1 MTKKQL
7 IIELEKPQ
15 QRNAQLKQPIKEHT
29 AELLKTNEQL
39 NQGIEER
46 KRTQEKLYKEE
57 YRIIAEGA
65 PLGLS
70 IIDKDG
76 SYKYINPKFVEIFGY
91 TLQDIPTG
99 REWFTKTYPDEEYR
113 NEAMSFWVNDVKGA
127 KPGEFKPRTFT
138 VTCKD
143 GAAKIIHFR
152 PVAMT
157 SGNHFIIY
165 EDITERKRAEEKL
178 RIYQEQ
184 LRSLA
189 SELLITEERQ
199 RRRFASDIHDSISQ
213 NLAISKIELDELRK
227 LISSSSISRHL
238 NKISGLISQTIEQ
251 IRSMTFEL
259 SPPVLYGI
267 GLGAA
272 IEDLAEK
279 MQKQFGIHIHLAD
292 DKQSKVLNEDLRILV
307 FRAVQELLFN
317 VVKHAQT
324 QEVRISLAR
333 DRDNIKICV
342 EDDGIGFDI
351 AETDPYLYR
360 MGGFGLFS
368 IKERLQHLGGRFEIV
383 SEPGQGT
390 QVSLIVPLEQHTQ
403 TTTS

>member
-1 MTKKQL
+1 MEERVKERTT
-7 IIELEKPQ
+7 ELPRVDELLNQ
-15 QRNAQLKQPIKEHT
+15 EIKE
-29 AELLKTNEQL
+29 
-39 NQGIEER
+39 R
-46 KRTQEKLYKEE
+46 KGTQEKLYKEE

-70 IIDKDG
+70 IIDKEG

-99 REWFTKTYPDEEYR
+99 QEWFTKAYPDEEYR

-157 SGNHFIIY
+157 NGSHFIIY

-189 SELLITEERQ
+189 SELLLTEERQ
-199 RRRFASDIHDSISQ
+199 RRRLASHIHDSISQ

-227 LISSSSISRHL
+227 SISSYSLAQHL
-238 NKISGLISQTIEQ
+238 NKISGLINQAIEQ

-267 GLGAA
+267 GLEAA
-272 IEDLAEK
+272 IEYLAER
-279 MQKQFGIHIHLAD
+279 MERQFGIHIHFAD
-292 DKQSKVLNEDLRILV
+292 DKQSKVLSEDLRILI

-324 QEVRISLAR
+324 REVRVSISRNR
-333 DRDNIKICV
+333 DDIKICV

-351 AETDPYLYR
+351 AEIDPYLDR
-360 MGGFGLFS
+360 EGRFGLFS
-368 IKERLQHLGGRFEIV
+368 IKERLQHLGGCFEIF
-383 SEPGQGT
+383 SKPGQGT
-390 QVSLIVPLEQHTQ
+390 RVALIIPLEQHSQ
-403 TTTS
+403 IITS